1 MSNTFK
7 VKDGY
12 VWSVNNLLW
21 VSMMDL
27 YVRATIVIVL
37 FGVVKTQT
45 GKYLS
50 NIKILDC
57 FVYQYY

>member
-1 MSNTFK
+1 
-7 VKDGY
+7 
-12 VWSVNNLLW
+12 
-21 VSMMDL
+21 MMDL

-57 FVYQYY
+57 FINEIFSKIQLNITLLNF